1 MHNVCS
7 NTSKS
12 KSTGCH
18 AWTWTRVRS
27 FVCRKNKNKKTFEVS
42 ASPHFPLCGD
52 KNASFFLNKLLDIFF
67 YSAKTSTKNKK
78 KRLYIDL
85 FLSVAL
91 DCVPCMWVQAG
102 SPSISQTNNVLY
114 LFFFPSSVFYSPVI
128 VSDG

>member
-27 FVCRKNKNKKTFEVS
+27 FVCRKKKNKTKKTFEVS

-52 KNASFFLNKLLDIFF
+52 KNAFFFSINYLNFF

-91 DCVPCMWVQAG
+91 ECVGPGRKSVHLSDQQM
-102 SPSISQTNNVLY
+102 SLI
-114 LFFFPSSVFYSPVI
+114 FFFVRFLFACYSF
-128 VSDG
+128 